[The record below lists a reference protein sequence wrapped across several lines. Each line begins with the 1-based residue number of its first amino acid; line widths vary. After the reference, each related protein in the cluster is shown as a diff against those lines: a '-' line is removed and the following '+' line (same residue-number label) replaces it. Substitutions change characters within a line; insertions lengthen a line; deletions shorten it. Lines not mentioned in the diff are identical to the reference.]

1 MWHNQYYSGKLLWN
15 KISFASLY
23 GIITQHFYGVIY
35 TRTHEKRVGALF
47 RNFIHRLYLT
57 GKKRYL
63 GRPLWY
69 NSDRKQHN
77 LRWGMLRGRP
87 TKKLNSLF
95 IQNVKNSKW
104 PPPGIVR
111 LASRFIMQP
120 VGQCVDIGIHTHI
133 ETMPYYFKMGVVR
146 VFAYVLLNH
155 ALNFGNFCL
164 CRG

>member
-1 MWHNQYYSGKLLWN
+1 MCGIINITHV
-15 KISFASLY
+15 SFY
-23 GIITQHFYGVIY
+23 GIKLVSPPYTVLLHHIFTELIY
-35 TRTHEKRVGALF
+35 THTHVKRVESLF

-120 VGQCVDIGIHTHI
+120 VGQCVDIGIHTH
-133 ETMPYYFKMGVVR
+133 R
-146 VFAYVLLNH
+146 DNALL
-155 ALNFGNFCL
+155 L
-164 CRG
+164 